1 MRTDTIITTAALVIA
16 AIMSASCLKTQLET
30 TYNKQEDQ
38 IDQYITKN
46 MVVKN
51 EEGGSDTLR
60 VVRNGGSNRLVLK
73 EGTGEELAGDGYVSF
88 YYAGYTFSGSVSA
101 ANMFT
106 TNRKASAEE
115 AGWQTGEGDFELY
128 EINFKDSGFTEGLQ
142 KGLTGVRAGEEC
154 EILFSAK
161 YGFGNKALGIIP
173 AKTALLY
180 RIWVVGVTND

>member
-1 MRTDTIITTAALVIA
+1 MKTYRAITIAVLVTALLAG
-16 AIMSASCLKTQLET
+16 MSCTKNQLET

-46 MVVKN
+46 MVVKT
-51 EEGGSDTLR
+51 EDGGTDTLR

-73 EGTGEELAGDGYVSF
+73 EGTGDELAADGYVSF
-88 YYAGYTFSGSVSA
+88 YYAGYSFSGSVSA

-106 TNRKASAEE
+106 TNRQASAEE
-115 AGWQTGEGDFELY
+115 AGWNTEEGGFEIY
-128 EINFKDSGFTEGLQ
+128 EINFKERGFIEGLQ
-142 KGLTGVRAGEEC
+142 KGLIGVRAGEEC

>member
-1 MRTDTIITTAALVIA
+1 MRNRVSFIWLLVITA
-16 AIMSASCLKTQLET
+16 MMTSCIKEQLEA

-51 EEGGSDTLR
+51 DKGGTDTLR
-60 VVRNGGSNRLVLK
+60 VVRNNGANRLILK
-73 EGTGEELAGDGYVSF
+73 EGIGDGLAADGYVSF
-88 YYAGYTFSGSVSA
+88 YYAGYTFSGGVSA
-101 ANMFT
+101 SNMFT
-106 TNRKASAEE
+106 TNRAATAEE
-115 AGWQTGEGDFELY
+115 SGWNSEDIEDEIY
-128 EINFKDSGFTEGLQ
+128 EVSMQDAEFIEGLR
-142 KGLTGVRAGEEC
+142 KGLLGVKAGEEC

-161 YGFGNKALGIIP
+161 YGFGNKSLGIIP

>member
-1 MRTDTIITTAALVIA
+1 MKRTISILSAIIMALA
-16 AIMSASCLKTQLET
+16 TSCVGSKLEQS
-30 TYNKQEDQ
+30 YNNQESKIDSY
-38 IDQYITKN
+38 INGKGDQYR
-46 MVVKN
+46 
-51 EEGGSDTLR
+51 S
-60 VVRNGGSNRLVLK
+60 VRNGGANRLVLK